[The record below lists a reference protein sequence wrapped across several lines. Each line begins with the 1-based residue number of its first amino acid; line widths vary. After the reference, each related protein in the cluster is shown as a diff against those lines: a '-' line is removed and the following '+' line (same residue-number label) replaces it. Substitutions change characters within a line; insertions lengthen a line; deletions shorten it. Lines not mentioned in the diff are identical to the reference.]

1 MIDIKTL
8 LPEVKKLLPG
18 VDDAEII
25 DGIQQFVKVHPD
37 FNNQQALQALT
48 AYLDQQ
54 NQAPQAATPAKP
66 QFQGLMDTLGAR

>member
-8 LPEVKKLLPG
+8 LPEVQKLLPG
-18 VDDAEII
+18 VPDGEIM
-25 DGIQQFVKVHPD
+25 DGIQQFIKAHPD

-54 NQAPQAATPAKP
+54 NGAPQAAAPAKP